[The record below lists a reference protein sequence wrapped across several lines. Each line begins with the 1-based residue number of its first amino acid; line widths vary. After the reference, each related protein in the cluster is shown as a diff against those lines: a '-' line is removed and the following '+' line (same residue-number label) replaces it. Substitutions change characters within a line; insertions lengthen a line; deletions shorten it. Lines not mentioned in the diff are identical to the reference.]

1 MGGDEVDRIEAA
13 ALLGVPL
20 DADPDTVRR
29 AWRLWARAAHPD
41 AGGDPAHFTRLD
53 EARQALLRNQP
64 SAPLVPTPRLPLR
77 AVMHRPAHRL
87 QLLGGAILVLGAAL
101 LPQLLAGVLTLPLA
115 LAAIP
120 AAATATAW
128 SVWAARQA
136 LDPAADRGHRI
147 AALALLWGPLALGQL
162 LVSTIAGTS
171 LLPVLPVLALP
182 IAAVVALLD
191 PSTGLWR

>member
-13 ALLGVPL
+13 ALLGLPV

-41 AGGDPAHFTRLD
+41 TGGDPAHFTRLD

-64 SAPLVPTPRLPLR
+64 SAPPVPTPRLPLR
-77 AVMHRPAHRL
+77 AVTHRPAHRL
-87 QLLGGAILVLGAAL
+87 LLLFGAILALGAAL
-101 LPQLLAGVLTLPLA
+101 LPQLLAGLLTLPLA
-115 LAAIP
+115 ALP

-128 SVWAARQA
+128 SVWAARQV

-182 IAAVVALLD
+182 IVAVVALLD